1 MKFSPFIFAA
11 ALACSCMPA
20 QALSINTNEGHRILL
35 VEITDEDV
43 SHPREIR
50 EALKKGGRIRINWE
64 VAHEVDENFSENNV
78 ASVFCSNV
86 KKAKDFDPETA
97 PIECV
102 PTNPAL
108 WTWIGKHNWQLHSGL
123 VLGSQMMIF
132 VKPWSEH

>member
-1 MKFSPFIFAA
+1 MKFSPLIFAA
-11 ALACSCMPA
+11 ALACSCLPA
-20 QALSINTNEGHRILL
+20 YALSINTNEGHRILL
-35 VEITDEDV
+35 VEISDEDV

-50 EALKKGGRIRINWE
+50 EALKKGGRIVINWE
-64 VAHEVDENFSENNV
+64 VAHEVDEKFSENNV
-78 ASVFCSNV
+78 ANVFCGNV
-86 KKAKDFDPETA
+86 KKAKDFNPETA

-108 WTWIGKHNWQLHSGL
+108 WTWIGKYNWQLHSGL